1 MVRDSDAEHRRLSE
15 MSGVQRA
22 LKYYRVLYV
31 DDTAMFQ
38 QELSRRVVTVLNS
51 LM

>member
-1 MVRDSDAEHRRLSE
+1 

-22 LKYYRVLYV
+22 LKYYVVLRVDV
-31 DDTAMFQ
+31 TAMFQ
-38 QELSRRVVTVLNS
+38 QELSRRVVAVLNS